1 MELESFILFT
11 NSHFT
16 NGSSVWNLWIFLL
29 LKFSFWTTMVWF
41 SFFLLEISM
50 DENIWKWSET
60 LLLIMPLIKAVSK
73 NTSVKILSIIAIV
86 FAVVTLVALF
96 ISGMTPR

>member
-1 MELESFILFT
+1 
-11 NSHFT
+11 
-16 NGSSVWNLWIFLL
+16 
-29 LKFSFWTTMVWF
+29 
-41 SFFLLEISM
+41 
-50 DENIWKWSET
+50 
-60 LLLIMPLIKAVSK
+60 MPLIKAVSK